1 MKQLFVTGTDTGAG
15 KTFVTATL
23 ARRARAIG
31 KKVFAFKPI
40 ETGCDLVGGR
50 RIGPDQELICEAA
63 GSWQAGEQRGLYQL
77 SRPLAPWVAAQIDG
91 VRIDMGKI
99 VTTARSVPDAD
110 LVLVEG
116 AGGWRVPITDAED
129 MSHLARRLGGEVVI
143 AARAG
148 LGTINH
154 SVLTIEAVER
164 DGLKIAALVL
174 SRRPDE
180 DPELAHSNRDQ
191 IRRYWK
197 GTVLVLDTDPSAL
210 DPLIPS

>member
-1 MKQLFVTGTDTGAG
+1 MKQLFVTGTDTGVG
-15 KTFVTATL
+15 KTFVTAAI
-23 ARRARAIG
+23 ARRARALG

-40 ETGCDLVGGR
+40 ETGCDLVGER
-50 RIGPDQELICEAA
+50 RIGPDQELISEAA
-63 GSWQAGEQRGLYQL
+63 GNWQTGEQRGLYQL
-77 SRPLAPWVAAQIDG
+77 SRPVAPWVAAQIDG
-91 VRIDMGKI
+91 VQIDMEKI
-99 VTTARSVPDAD
+99 AATARSVPDAQ
-110 LVLVEG
+110 LVVVEG
-116 AGGWRVPITDAED
+116 AGGWRVPITEAED

-164 DGLKIAALVL
+164 DGLRIAALVL

-180 DPELAHSNRDQ
+180 DPEFVSSNREQ

-197 GTVLVLDTDPSAL
+197 GNVLVLDTDAAELDAL
-210 DPLIPS
+210 IR

>member
-15 KTFVTATL
+15 KTFVTAAI
-23 ARRARAIG
+23 ARRARQLG

-40 ETGCDLVGGR
+40 ETGCQLVDGR
-50 RIGPDQELICEAA
+50 RVGPDQEIISEAA
-63 GSWQAGEQRGLYQL
+63 GNWQTGELRGLYQL
-77 SRPLAPWVAAQIDG
+77 SHPLAPLVAAKADSVVIDLE
-91 VRIDMGKI
+91 RI
-99 VTTARSVPDAD
+99 TATARSVPDAE

-116 AGGWRVPITDAED
+116 AGGWRVPITDTED
-129 MSHLARRLGGEVVI
+129 MSHLARRLEGEVVI

-180 DPELAHSNRDQ
+180 DLGFARSNRDQ
-191 IRRYWK
+191 IRRYWN
-197 GTVLVLDTDPSAL
+197 GNVIVLDTDATVL
-210 DPLIPS
+210 DPLLR

>member
-1 MKQLFVTGTDTGAG
+1 MKQLFVTGTDTGVG
-15 KTFVTATL
+15 KTFVTAAL
-23 ARRARAIG
+23 ARRTRALG

-50 RIGPDQELICEAA
+50 RVGPDQELISEAA
-63 GSWQAGEQRGLYQL
+63 GNWQTGGQRGLYQL
-77 SRPLAPWVAAQIDG
+77 TRPVAPWVAAQIDG
-91 VRIDMGKI
+91 IRIDMDQI
-99 VTTARSVPDAD
+99 VATSRSVPDAD
-110 LVLVEG
+110 LVVVEG
-116 AGGWRVPITDAED
+116 AGGWRVPITETED

-164 DGLKIAALVL
+164 DGLAIAALVL

-180 DPELAHSNRDQ
+180 DLELASSNVEQ

-197 GTVLVLDTDPSAL
+197 GNVLVLGTDAAAL
-210 DPLIPS
+210 DPLIR